1 MHCRNSLTLSQPD
14 ISEAGALT
22 PSTEK
27 LPRQAQVKS
36 RFVETSVDPNSNV
49 SVSVT
54 QKEKEE

>member
-1 MHCRNSLTLSQPD
+1 MHGRNSLTLSQPD
-14 ISEAGALT
+14 RSEAGALT
-22 PSTEK
+22 PSTKK

-36 RFVETSVDPNSNV
+36 RFVETRVDPNSNV